1 MTLFIP
7 KITIHVQNRTKKI
20 IEIEKPDHKNID
32 TIKHRKSQIWKL
44 LDIRIIPYTTNEHKK
59 GNIKES
65 KIHKEWKIKKLT
77 KRTRISCK
85 ARKLKK
91 LIILNYTER
100 GKRQQFHKYWY
111 ITFILYTVNTYY
123 TFLHINL
130 YISVI
135 LIKLCIQYL
144 TYINVTIYISLQ
156 KKSNSLG

>member
-1 MTLFIP
+1 M
-7 KITIHVQNRTKKI
+7 
-20 IEIEKPDHKNID
+20 
-32 TIKHRKSQIWKL
+32 
-44 LDIRIIPYTTNEHKK
+44 LDIRIILYTTNEIIEIGTKPEKHKN

-65 KIHKEWKIKKLT
+65 NIQKEGRITKLT

-100 GKRQQFHKYWY
+100 GKRQQFYKYCY

-123 TFLHINL
+123 AFLYINL

-135 LIKLCIQYL
+135 LTKIVQTIH
-144 TYINVTIYISLQ
+144 NVHYCHNLHIFTR
-156 KKSNSLG
+156 KSNTLEYFFFYTINF